1 MRVSMTGLEKPELKL
16 CACCCDETTAGATVE
31 LCSAKGE
38 ASKSAIE
45 EALTKGCKAQ
55 GSTVGKGSC
64 VQSPRVVVAVC
75 FASALLIG
83 NLTVSLCSQMAIFPG
98 LLSLIT
104 ANDPARISLQ

>member
-1 MRVSMTGLEKPELKL
+1 MTGLEKLELKPL
-16 CACCCDETTAGATVE
+16 RLLLRRTTAGATVE

-64 VQSPRVVVAVC
+64 VQSPLMVVAAC
-75 FASALLIG
+75 FAADYPQ
-83 NLTVSLCSQMAIFPG
+83 TAIFPG
-98 LLSLIT
+98 LLQSCHDGQCLFKTIIQPDQT
-104 ANDPARISLQ
+104 PLC